1 MIRHGSAMPPLY
13 YIPFAIV
20 CDKIRQ
26 CLKELCSICRYIAS
40 MARKIEVADERFI
53 EINTPGYSKT
63 LHIKKLPKS
72 DDFKR
77 SLHQ

>member
-1 MIRHGSAMPPLY
+1 
-13 YIPFAIV
+13 
-20 CDKIRQ
+20 
-26 CLKELCSICRYIAS
+26 